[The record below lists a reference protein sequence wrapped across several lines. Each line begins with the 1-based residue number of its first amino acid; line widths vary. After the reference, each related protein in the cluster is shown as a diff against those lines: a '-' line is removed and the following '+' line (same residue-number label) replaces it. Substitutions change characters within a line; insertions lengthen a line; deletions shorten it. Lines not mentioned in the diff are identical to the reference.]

1 MVIDVDAQN
10 NPVTDFAKWTFLQEP
25 LYRWV
30 LFFVALALIGWAWRG
45 VIEFMKG

>member
-1 MVIDVDAQN
+1 MQVSDV
-10 NPVTDFAKWTFLQEP
+10 TGWKFLQEP

-30 LFFVALALIGWAWRG
+30 LFFIALAFIGIAWRG